1 MIGAPCSS
9 STDWRVKCIQ
19 RWSLAF
25 CCSSASVCTLRA
37 LSVTVMVRSP
47 GSPVVELL
55 LQLQVDEGLRRLDAV
70 DAADALVEQFDEVV
84 VVFADDLG
92 EDVEAAGGE
101 HDVVDGGDLGE
112 SFGDAAAVAGD
123 ADADHRLAE
132 EAELHGVGDG

>member
-1 MIGAPCSS
+1 MMGAPCSS
-9 STDWRVKCIQ
+9 STDWREKCIQ

-84 VVFADDLG
+84 VVLADDLR
-92 EDVEAAGGE
+92 EHVEAARRE
-101 HDVVDGGDLGE
+101 HDVVDRGDLGE
-112 SFGDAAAVAGD
+112 TLRDGAAVT
-123 ADADHRLAE
+123 
-132 EAELHGVGDG
+132 